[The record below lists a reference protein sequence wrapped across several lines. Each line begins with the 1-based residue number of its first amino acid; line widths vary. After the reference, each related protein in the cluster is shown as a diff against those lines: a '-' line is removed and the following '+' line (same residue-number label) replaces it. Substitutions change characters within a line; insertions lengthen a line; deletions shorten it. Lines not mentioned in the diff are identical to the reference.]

1 MKIVREAGT
10 EASGY
15 VPQHALR
22 RPSFPCRKIR
32 SKAIKGGAI
41 RADDLAIIPKI
52 EKDVRMIKRGV
63 GADAHELLRAYF
75 DDGDAGI
82 VMEVRDN
89 VIGHPSHLE

>member
-1 MKIVREAGT
+1 
-10 EASGY
+10 
-15 VPQHALR
+15 
-22 RPSFPCRKIR
+22 
-32 SKAIKGGAI
+32 
-41 RADDLAIIPKI
+41 
-52 EKDVRMIKRGV
+52 MIKRGV